1 MKVLKIIFGYLNVP
15 HLKICR
21 QVCSAWNKFGTPRLL
36 KLSLVCLDAE
46 DPERIQWIENWMTS
60 TCKNIFRNFTCYRS
74 THKSYPK
81 IWSLLGPHVRC
92 FIVSHWWGNS
102 KDLRLTDIQDL
113 ILKRCPN
120 LEELVIP
127 STAQFKNVRKFLVFA
142 INPKTTVRTKLK
154 VKTRFF

>member
-1 MKVLKIIFGYLNVP
+1 MP
-15 HLKICR
+15 TLKICC

-36 KLSLVCLDAE
+36 QLSLVCIDAE
-46 DPERIQWIENWMTS
+46 SHEKIRWIENWMNSTS
-60 TCKNIFRNFTCYRS
+60 RNLFRNFTCDRI

-81 IWSLLGPHVRC
+81 IWGLLGPHVRC

-127 STAQFKNVRKFLVFA
+127 STAQFKKVRKFLVFA